1 MTIIAPYR
9 HDETTVTISINQKG
23 HTLEELEAQIG
34 DALQQAGRD
43 FLIQAC
49 QVMEAQVLE
58 ERAELRRSKR
68 RGLHLLTRFGWIRLK
83 RWQMLDVHRKY
94 SYPLDAQLGLAPRQ
108 HASPWITQ
116 QAVAL
121 ATRLPY
127 RQATYLL
134 STFID
139 EAIDHRPGQD
149 LRQPL
154 PLGAESRCTDRGG
167 RRQTANRS
175 F

>member
-1 MTIIAPYR
+1 MTII
-9 HDETTVTISINQKG
+9 ETTVTMSINQKG
-23 HTLEELEAQIG
+23 LTLEEMEAQIG

-43 FLIQAC
+43 LLIQVC

-83 RWQMLDVHRKY
+83 RWQMRDAQGRFFC
-94 SYPLDAQLGLAPRQ
+94 PLDQVLGLQPRQ

-134 STFID
+134 STFIN
-139 EAIDHRPGQD
+139 EAIDHRSMDHTASCRPGHAPA
-149 LRQPL
+149 LSASHL
-154 PLGAESRCTDRGG
+154 FAVYLY
-167 RRQTANRS
+167 
-175 F
+175 